1 MHITFIGL
9 GNMGLPMANN
19 LVRAGFTLT
28 AYNRSP
34 EKAEGLQ
41 SSAVK
46 IFDDPAKA
54 VKDSDVVITMLSDDN
69 AVKEISGKILPVMKK
84 GSIHLSMSTIAPST
98 ATQLAEAS
106 KKLNIDYLA
115 APVMGRPPA
124 AEARQLFILLS
135 GKPEA
140 KEKVQSVLNAL
151 GQKVFDYGDD
161 PATANTVK
169 LSMNYMI
176 FVIVELLSEV
186 LLVAEK
192 NGIDKNML
200 LETMTST
207 IFGAPVFKIYGP
219 MVAQEKDNPNGFK
232 TKLASKDLRLMQEAA
247 YEKGLDLPLAGVIQS
262 HFSEIMEQ
270 HRGDQDVSLLISHL
284 RQFMNRT

>member
-9 GNMGLPMANN
+9 GNMGLPMAKN
-19 LVRAGFTLT
+19 LVTSGFTVN

-34 EKAEGLQ
+34 EKAKDLQ
-41 SSAVK
+41 SSGVK
-46 IFDDPAKA
+46 FFDDPAKA
-54 VKDSDVVITMLSDDN
+54 VRDSDVVITMLSDDT
-69 AVKEISGKILPVMKK
+69 AVKEISGKILPSMKS
-84 GSIHLSMSTIAPST
+84 GSIHLSMSTIAPAT
-98 ATQLAEAS
+98 ASQLVAES
-106 KKLNIDYLA
+106 KKFNVDYLA

-124 AEARQLFILLS
+124 AEAKQLFLLLS

-151 GQKVFDYGDD
+151 GQKIFDYGDE

-169 LSMNYMI
+169 LTMNYMI

-219 MVAQEKDNPNGFK
+219 MVAQEKDNPKGFK

-262 HFSEIMEQ
+262 HFSEIVEQ
-270 HRGDQDVSLLISHL
+270 QRGDQDVSLLISHL
-284 RQFMNRT
+284 RRLGH

>member
-1 MHITFIGL
+1 MQLTFLGL
-9 GNMGLPMANN
+9 GNMGLPMVKN
-19 LVRAGFTLT
+19 LITSGFTVN

-34 EKAEGLQ
+34 EKAKLIQ
-41 SSAVK
+41 SSGVK
-46 IFDDPAKA
+46 FFDDPAKA
-54 VKDSDVVITMLSDDN
+54 VKESDVVITMLSDDT
-69 AVKEISGKILPVMKK
+69 AVKEISEKILPAMKK
-84 GSIHLSMSTIAPST
+84 GSIHLSMSTVAPAT
-98 ATQLAEAS
+98 ATALAKAS
-106 KKLNIDYLA
+106 HDYNVIYLA

-124 AEARQLFILLS
+124 AEAKQLFILLS

-151 GQKVFDYGDD
+151 GQKIFDYGDD

-169 LSMNYMI
+169 LTMNYMI

-247 YEKGLDLPLAGVIQS
+247 YEKGMDLPLAGVIQS
-262 HFSEIMEQ
+262 HFAEIMEQ
-270 HRGDQDVSLLISHL
+270 QRGDQDVSLLISHL
-284 RQFMNRT
+284 RQSLNR

>member
-9 GNMGLPMANN
+9 GNMGLPMVKN
-19 LVRAGFTLT
+19 LVMGGFTIN

-34 EKAEGLQ
+34 EKAKDIQ
-41 SSAVK
+41 SSGVK
-46 IFDDPAKA
+46 VFDDPAKA
-54 VKDSDVVITMLSDDN
+54 VKEADVVITMLSDDM
-69 AVKEISGKILPVMKK
+69 AVKEISGKILPAMKK
-84 GSIHLSMSTIAPST
+84 GSIHLSMSTIAPAT
-98 ATQLAEAS
+98 AAQLFLES
-106 KKLNIDYLA
+106 KKFNVDYLA

-124 AEARQLFILLS
+124 AEAKQLFILLS

-140 KEKVQSVLNAL
+140 REKVLPVLEAL
-151 GQKVFDYGDD
+151 GQKTFDYGDD

-169 LSMNYMI
+169 LIMNYMI

-192 NGIDKNML
+192 NGIDKNIL

-232 TKLASKDLRLMQEAA
+232 TQLASKDLRLMQEAA
-247 YEKGLDLPLAGVIQS
+247 YEKGMDLPLASVIQN
-262 HFSEIMEQ
+262 HFSEIISQ
-270 HRGDQDVSLLISHL
+270 QRGDQDVSLLITHL
-284 RQFMNRT
+284 RQSLNK